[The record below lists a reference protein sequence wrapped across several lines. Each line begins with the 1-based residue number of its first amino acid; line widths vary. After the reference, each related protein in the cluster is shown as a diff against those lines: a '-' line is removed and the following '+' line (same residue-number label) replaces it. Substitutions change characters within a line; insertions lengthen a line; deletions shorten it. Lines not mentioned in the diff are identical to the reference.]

1 MWSKKERMDA
11 VMHGELVDRK
21 TISNISGMALDIV
34 VLTAVTNMNLRFVA
48 AHAAP
53 IAVYSVIMIAFTVW
67 YCIWFAKNTSEED
80 WYEKAMCAYGMGTG
94 TSATGLAL
102 VRAMDPDA
110 QSVAMEA
117 HGVHNGT
124 TALLTSTYFPA
135 AVPMLALSNVGITVG
150 LGAAYAVGATVIG
163 WMLLHKRVLPL
174 LDKRK

>member
-1 MWSKKERMDA
+1 MPRLR
-11 VMHGELVDRK
+11 VLVLMGGPSTEHDV
-21 TISNISGMALDIV
+21 SV
-34 VLTAVTNMNLRFVA
+34 V
-48 AHAAP
+48 
-53 IAVYSVIMIAFTVW
+53 S
-67 YCIWFAKNTSEED
+67 
-80 WYEKAMCAYGMGTG
+80 GTG
-94 TSATGLAL
+94 V

-135 AVPMLALSNVGITVG
+135 AVPMLALSNVWITVG